1 MNPSNITPEN
11 IESLNFEASLKQL
24 ESLVSKLESNQLP
37 LEESI
42 AVFEQSILLTR
53 RCNALLDN
61 ADDRLQNSISLAEGE

>member
-1 MNPSNITPEN
+1 MTPEN